1 MRQKQAL
8 TNFPLQKAVVFPL
21 HFSDDVPDA
30 RHPVGQQGE
39 HGHEQSQD
47 DRAVL
52 GVAVQLLQE
61 AQEAQ
66 QPHGLQEVHQGH
78 LQGRQRSAGL
88 GPAAAAGGARH
99 QRCCSRHAR
108 AKRTLGPFL
117 CLLDRLPE
125 AGNIKTGRAI

>member
-88 GPAAAAGGARH
+88 GPRSRGRRPGPALVQLARP
-99 QRCCSRHAR
+99 
-108 AKRTLGPFL
+108 L
-117 CLLDRLPE
+117 
-125 AGNIKTGRAI
+125 